1 MADVITNKLSLHKGR
16 KIERVR
22 KLRGWTQTELAQKL
36 SVSKQ
41 AISKLEQSENIGDE
55 KLREVARALGVTFE
69 GLRDFTEEKVLYNT
83 NNFYEN
89 CGVSASNIVANV
101 ETIQNPLRSEEE
113 HTSELQSLMRI
124 SYAVFCL
131 KKKKKKTQKT

>member
-1 MADVITNKLSLHKGR
+1 MSEIISNKLSLHKGR

-22 KLRGWTQTELAQKL
+22 KLRGWTQSDLALKL
-36 SVSKQ
+36 GVSKQ

-55 KLREVARALGVTFE
+55 KLTEIATALGVTFE
-69 GLRDFTEEKVLYNT
+69 GLRDFSEEKVLYNT

-101 ETIQNPLRSEEE
+101 ENINNPLKETIEMFERQLEQARK
-113 HTSELQSLMRI
+113 ELLEVVKQNMS
-124 SYAVFCL
+124 S
-131 KKKKKKTQKT
+131 K